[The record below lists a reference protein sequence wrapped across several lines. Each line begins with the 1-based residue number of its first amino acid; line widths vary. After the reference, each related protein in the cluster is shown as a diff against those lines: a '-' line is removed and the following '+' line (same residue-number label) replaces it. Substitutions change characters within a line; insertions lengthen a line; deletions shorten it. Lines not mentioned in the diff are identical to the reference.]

1 MLSCAKHHIH
11 KMTKKG
17 LVPLTACLA
26 KGKTGLCKGGFP
38 KGKQINSKVRVIC
51 AGNAKTFG
59 LRVSGRRN
67 ALGSLL
73 GIRKD
78 GWLCGTA
85 PGFAVCF
92 RSNTNTMPNFRVP
105 ITSATHDDENCKM
118 HCVSTAGALRRLCRI
133 ASRAGKQTTGCFASY
148 TTNGRRS
155 ESTSCNSPLRA

>member
-1 MLSCAKHHIH
+1 
-11 KMTKKG
+11 MTKKG

-26 KGKTGLCKGGFP
+26 KGKAGLCKGGFP
-38 KGKQINSKVRVIC
+38 KEKQMDAKVRVVC

-73 GIRKD
+73 GLRKE

-105 ITSATHDDENCKM
+105 STSETHDDENCKRR
-118 HCVSTAGALRRLCRI
+118 CASAPGVLKRLCRI
-133 ASRAGKQTTGCFASY
+133 ASRAGKQTTGYFASY
-148 TTNGRRS
+148 TTKDSRS
-155 ESTSCNSPLRA
+155 ASMSCNSPLRA